1 MDLGRPHR
9 VLLYSIS
16 PPPPPFFF
24 FFFLEYFNPEGTRG
38 GTRKRMQSWIK
49 RLNSVREP
57 INSVREFGFR
67 RTQFQKHYLP
77 TISMILIQD
86 ILLVFIF
93 KNLLIESYF

>member
-1 MDLGRPHR
+1 MDLGPA
-9 VLLYSIS
+9 LFSLPSTTT
-16 PPPPPFFF
+16 FFF
-24 FFFLEYFNPEGTRG
+24 WNTSILRG
-38 GTRKRMQSWIK
+38 PGVGQEKEWIK

-57 INSVREFGFR
+57 INSVRELGFR

-93 KNLLIESYF
+93 KNLPIESYF